1 MTVER
6 KVRIEENQNVFI
18 QNFADF
24 GFQNVDEMIGR
35 ALELLREELAF
46 YERLE
51 LSAELYAEVYATDLE
66 TQEWTEASTL
76 DFE

>member
-6 KVRIEENQNVFI
+6 KVQIEENQNVFV

-24 GFQNVDEMIGR
+24 GFQNADEMIGR
-35 ALELLREELAF
+35 ALELLREELSF
-46 YERLE
+46 YEKLE
-51 LSAELYAEVYATDLE
+51 LSAELYAEVYESDLE

-76 DFE
+76 DLE